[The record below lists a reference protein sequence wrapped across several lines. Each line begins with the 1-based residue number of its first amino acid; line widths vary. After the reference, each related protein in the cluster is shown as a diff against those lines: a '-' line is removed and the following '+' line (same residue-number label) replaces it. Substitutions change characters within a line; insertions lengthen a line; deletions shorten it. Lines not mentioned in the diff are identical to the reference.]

1 VTTTG
6 ARDELAAAAA
16 ALVQALT
23 AQQWPVLPPP
33 EPARLAAL
41 GPAFGLSAF
50 ERSLVLLCAAAELE
64 PPLAAALARGSG
76 GVAWP
81 CWALALRA
89 LADGDWAALAPDAGL
104 RRWRLLQAE
113 AGSDWLQVRLRIDER
128 LLHHLVGLDAL
139 DHSLV
144 GRVRPRLAPAWL
156 PPARR
161 EMART
166 LAPRL
171 TSAAVA
177 PCVHVLAGADAD
189 DALDLAAAACA
200 AAGLRLYTL
209 DAADLPD
216 TPMERQTLAL
226 VWSREALLAGR
237 ALAVTGLDA
246 EHPRRAA
253 AVALAGETLGAVFL
267 PGDDASVAGLPE
279 VRPALR
285 LACAPLSAAERR
297 AAWCACLP
305 GPLDS
310 KVLDPVAQQFHL
322 GVAAV
327 RRAGHAVLQDQG
339 DGPLAHRL
347 WDAARHAARPRLG
360 GLAQVIEPQARWEDL
375 VLPPREEAALRAIVA
390 FVRQRHR
397 VYDDWG
403 FAEGQNRGLG
413 IAALFAG
420 ISGTGKTLAAE
431 VLAGALKLDLYR
443 IDLSAV
449 VSKYIGETEKHLR
462 TVFDAAD
469 QGGAVLLFDEADALF
484 GKRSEVRDSHDR
496 YANIEVG
503 YLLQRM
509 EAYRGLA
516 ILTTNQRS
524 AMDDAFLRRLR
535 FVIEFPFPSPDDR
548 ARIWR
553 RTLPA
558 RVPLNGVRFDRLAQL
573 NLAGG
578 HIRNIALSAAA
589 LAADSD
595 EPLSMRHFFAATR
608 TEYSKL
614 ERPLSAVETQGW
626 L

>member
-1 VTTTG
+1 
-6 ARDELAAAAA
+6 
-16 ALVQALT
+16 
-23 AQQWPVLPPP
+23 
-33 EPARLAAL
+33 
-41 GPAFGLSAF
+41 
-50 ERSLVLLCAAAELE
+50 
-64 PPLAAALARGSG
+64 
-76 GVAWP
+76 
-81 CWALALRA
+81 
-89 LADGDWAALAPDAGL
+89 
-104 RRWRLLQAE
+104 
-113 AGSDWLQVRLRIDER
+113 
-128 LLHHLVGLDAL
+128 
-139 DHSLV
+139 
-144 GRVRPRLAPAWL
+144 
-156 PPARR
+156 
-161 EMART
+161 
-166 LAPRL
+166 
-171 TSAAVA
+171 
-177 PCVHVLAGADAD
+177 
-189 DALDLAAAACA
+189 
-200 AAGLRLYTL
+200 
-209 DAADLPD
+209 
-216 TPMERQTLAL
+216 
-226 VWSREALLAGR
+226 
-237 ALAVTGLDA
+237 
-246 EHPRRAA
+246 
-253 AVALAGETLGAVFL
+253 
-267 PGDDASVAGLPE
+267 
-279 VRPALR
+279 
-285 LACAPLSAAERR
+285 
-297 AAWCACLP
+297 
-305 GPLDS
+305 
-310 KVLDPVAQQFHL
+310 
-322 GVAAV
+322 VAAV

-496 YANIEVG
+496 YANIEVS